1 MEQSK
6 DQYTMDMLE
15 VLSTKSKEE
24 KETLYNK
31 WKESI
36 GNLTESD
43 EVMKYLS
50 KLIKG
55 SQR

>member
-31 WKESI
+31 WRESI

>member
-6 DQYTMDMLE
+6 DQYTMDMQE